1 MKRAAL
7 LGHTDLDWI
16 VSKFGLERAGYAV
29 STLSS
34 KTLRTGNY
42 QLNGKNTLRDV
53 DLPGFST
60 SDQNSQVA
68 QRGKFHSST
77 TNDESERL

>member
-1 MKRAAL
+1 
-7 LGHTDLDWI
+7 LDAE
-16 VSKFGLERAGYAV
+16 FGLQRAGYAV
-29 STLSS
+29 LTLSPRLS
-34 KTLRTGNY
+34 AQAIINLME
-42 QLNGKNTLRDV
+42 KNTLRDV

-68 QRGKFHSST
+68 QRGKFNSST